1 MYYQKYVPEV
11 LVTSDVPHIQN
22 QTRDTGWFKNLRVR
36 EKMKPNK

>member
-22 QTRDTGWFKNLRVR
+22 QTRDTG
-36 EKMKPNK
+36 